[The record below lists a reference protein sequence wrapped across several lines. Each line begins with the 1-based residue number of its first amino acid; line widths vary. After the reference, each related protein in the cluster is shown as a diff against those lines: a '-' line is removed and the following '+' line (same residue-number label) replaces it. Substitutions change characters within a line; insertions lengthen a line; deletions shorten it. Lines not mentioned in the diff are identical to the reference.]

1 MSSGRAWLLGIV
13 VAAALGNP
21 CAAIAASPQIDA
33 AIKSLPFA
41 HGGNFTLPI
50 SGGTLAVPARYY
62 VLTDESAKTFYK
74 ITNGLDAPKGLEAVM
89 LDEGWKSLVLFTA
102 ELPGYLS
109 LDDWNT
115 LDAAAIL
122 QGVEAR
128 AARDNPERKSNGARE
143 LTAIGWSQMPELD
156 RAAHV
161 VRLSLNA
168 MAGDKPV
175 LNNQQILLG
184 RYGCEILEWI
194 GGSRASDDGLLI
206 TARTSF
212 SFARDGEYADYREG
226 DRKAEYGVSEFLARA
241 IGGKSPA
248 GGGGSIRLAVWSG
261 RIALIVLVS
270 IVGIWRASRRQQIA

>member
-1 MSSGRAWLLGIV
+1 MSSGRAWCFGMIL
-13 VAAALGNP
+13 AAALGNP
-21 CAAIAASPQIDA
+21 CAAIAASPQTDA

-41 HGGNFTLPI
+41 RGGNFTLPI

-62 VLTDESAKTFYK
+62 VLTGESAKTFYRLV
-74 ITNGLDAPKGLEAVM
+74 NGLDAPKGLEAVM

-128 AARDNPERKSNGARE
+128 TARDNPERKSHGAQE
-143 LTAIGWSQMPELD
+143 LTAIGWSQIPELD
-156 RAAHV
+156 RTAHV
-161 VRLSLNA
+161 VRLSINA

-184 RYGCEILEWI
+184 RQGCEILEWI
-194 GGSRASDDGLLI
+194 ASSRAADDGLLV
-206 TARTSF
+206 TARTAF
-212 SFARDGEYADYREG
+212 SFAPDGEYTDYRAG
-226 DRKAEYGVSEFLARA
+226 DGKAEYGVSEFLARA
-241 IGGKSPA
+241 VGGKLPA
-248 GGGGSIRLAVWSG
+248 GNGRFSWLAG

-270 IVGIWRASRRQQIA
+270 IAGLWRASRRQQIA